1 MTGFWGRGEV
11 AQCDDYAQREF
22 IRQCER
28 GSLQRVLVLWD
39 RAGYSLTALFQADIR
54 LRSHRRTWRESP
66 MNCFNHR
73 TSPAIGICKSCGKG
87 VCQGCAVDTGNG
99 LACRDSCESRV
110 RLLTRMVDNNAKV
123 MKTANAQS
131 RSAGIYGLI
140 TGSVFLAMGWY
151 AYTANQMMLVILL
164 GGIGLPLLLIGL
176 VRLFG
181 ERYPVAAD
189 EEVGS

>member
-1 MTGFWGRGEV
+1 
-11 AQCDDYAQREF
+11 
-22 IRQCER
+22 
-28 GSLQRVLVLWD
+28 
-39 RAGYSLTALFQADIR
+39 
-54 LRSHRRTWRESP
+54 

-123 MKTANAQS
+123 MKTANAQT

-140 TGSVFLAMGWY
+140 TGLVFLAMGGL
-151 AYTANQMMLVILL
+151 AYTANEMTLVILL
-164 GGIGLPLLLIGL
+164 GGIGLPLVLLSV

-181 ERYPVAAD
+181 HRFPVAAE